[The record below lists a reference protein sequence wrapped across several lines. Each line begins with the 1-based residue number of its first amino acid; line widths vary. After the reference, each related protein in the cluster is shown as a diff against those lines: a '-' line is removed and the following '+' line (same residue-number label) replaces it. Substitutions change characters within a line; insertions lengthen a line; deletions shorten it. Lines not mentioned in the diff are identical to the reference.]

1 MAANTRALPVM
12 ATSINGTLM
21 AEFTTTKTSGEEL
34 SSIAESFAL
43 FEFEYSVV
51 YFKSFN
57 FSR

>member
-12 ATSINGTLM
+12 ATIYGRVHDD
-21 AEFTTTKTSGEEL
+21 KTSGEEL